1 MSQPDDQTQT
11 HDEQHTEVHVET
23 HTQSSAQGGQAAGTD
38 DQVAELTADLQRLQ
52 AEFLN
57 YKRRAEA
64 ERADLLDFAKAGVVR
79 QFLTVRDTF
88 DAEAAHRPAGTDPK
102 WAASID
108 AIRGQFDAV
117 LKQLGVERF
126 ESVGLPF
133 DPHRHEAVASDG
145 AGDTVAEELSP
156 GYKLGDT
163 VLRHAMVKVGDTPA
177 GSAAPQT

>member
-1 MSQPDDQTQT
+1 MSKQNDDAAHV

-23 HTQSSAQGGQAAGTD
+23 HSETNVQGGGVGPSD

-64 ERADLLDFAKAGVVR
+64 ERAELLDFAKVGVVR
-79 QFLTVRDTF
+79 QFLAVRDTF
-88 DAEAAHRPAGTDPK
+88 DAEATHRPADVDAT

-108 AIRGQFDAV
+108 AIRNQFDTV

-126 ESVGLPF
+126 ESLGQPF
-133 DPHRHEAVASDG
+133 DPHQHEAVATEG
-145 AGDTVAEELSP
+145 AGDTVVAELSS
-156 GYKLGDT
+156 GYKLGNT
-163 VLRHAMVKVGDTPA
+163 ILRHAMVKVGDA
-177 GSAAPQT
+177 AAPESN